1 VRRRYIFKKSA
12 VEIIFK
18 EGYSVLMSFPEGN
31 FEDNIKLFFD
41 LVKKVNNDVK
51 ISMSGIIFNEKN
63 EFT

>member
-1 VRRRYIFKKSA
+1 
-12 VEIIFK
+12 
-18 EGYSVLMSFPEGN
+18 MSFPEGN